1 MSDFTNNLV
10 SVTHPGAEDTKA
22 PEVPFVYQDECAV
35 FQSILDEF
43 GAEQTRVEV
52 RRDIRKHRVDVEAL
66 RNDPQGGILT
76 DETFIADRTVDRNIR
91 QQAAPDIEFL
101 TQSPTI
107 LDFFDLEL
115 PPETNFGPFAAYISD
130 IFRMG
135 NWMMPWLH
143 MVDARQCHGGA
154 WIELVY
160 NPELPQQAEI
170 EYIKR
175 EDFIIPMKATCVSSC
190 ERFAR
195 RYRLT
200 KRGFK
205 KLATRYKFNEAVV
218 HSILEQA
225 KTSEELISIYKL
237 FLINDDGIY
246 YNAWM
251 ADKMIGATV
260 WLRDP
265 VQHSVGI
272 HDKVVNPTT
281 GATSFVPVPLRE
293 PPVFFIPLYAEED
306 ETLLSIQ
313 GRAALDSPMQEA
325 ITAVTT
331 ATVNKTVRSSSF
343 YPFNKSPGRGS
354 DSRKNKAP
362 ITLQHG
368 HLFEGELGVL
378 PIEPPSNIALSVIQ
392 ALSVRNSQ
400 ETGQVDFAAMSRQD
414 TAKRATEINAAF
426 NQAQKLS
433 NVTLT
438 LLSLSVK
445 PAYVLW
451 LKVLKSA
458 VYLGFIKPPPQF
470 LPFFERI
477 GNPALNITMA
487 ADITIVR
494 RAQRAARYVQFY
506 GMVVGTP
513 YAEPFYKTMLA
524 ELFPEEYP
532 EWAEAVGETNTF
544 KILLSKLLELLT
556 QTPANAIP
564 EQLRPTYAAAI
575 TEISN
580 VLNPAVTAPDGSPV
594 QAAD

>member
-1 MSDFTNNLV
+1 MNDFTNNLV

-35 FQSILDEF
+35 FQSILDDF
-43 GAEQTRVEV
+43 LQEQTRVEA
-52 RRDIRKHRVDVEAL
+52 RRDTRKHRVDVEAL

-107 LDFFDLEL
+107 LDFFDLEF
-115 PPETNFGPFAAYISD
+115 PRENFAPFSAFVSD

-135 NWMMPWLH
+135 NWMLPWLH

-175 EDFIIPMKATCVSSC
+175 EDLILPMKATSVSSC

-205 KLATRYKFNEAVV
+205 KLSSRYKFNPSVV
-218 HSILEQA
+218 HSILEHA
-225 KTSEELISIYKL
+225 KTSEDLINIYKL
-237 FLINDDGIY
+237 FLVDDTGCVH
-246 YNAWM
+246 NAWM

-265 VQHSVGI
+265 VKHSVGI
-272 HDKVVNPTT
+272 HDKIVDPIT
-281 GATSFVPVPLRE
+281 GAISFKPVPLYE
-293 PPVFFIPLYAEED
+293 PPIFFIPLYAEED

-331 ATVNKTVRSSSF
+331 STVNRTVRSASF
-343 YPFNKSPGRGS
+343 YPYNKSPGRSS

-368 HLFEGELGVL
+368 HLYEGELGVL
-378 PIEPPSNIALSVIQ
+378 DVAPPTNIALSVIQ

-426 NQAQKLS
+426 TQAQKLS

-458 VYLGFIKPPPQF
+458 VDMGFIKPPPEF
-470 LPFFERI
+470 LPFFARV
-477 GNPALNITMA
+477 GNPALNITMS

-494 RAQRAARYVQFY
+494 RAQRAAKYIQFY
-506 GMVVGTP
+506 GMVAGTP

-532 EWAEAVGETNTF
+532 EWSAAVGETNTY
-544 KILLSKLLELLT
+544 KLLLSKLLELLT
-556 QTPANAIP
+556 QTPAQAIP

-575 TEISN
+575 TEISST
-580 VLNPAVTAPDGSPV
+580 LNPAVTAPDGSPV
-594 QAAD
+594 ETPG